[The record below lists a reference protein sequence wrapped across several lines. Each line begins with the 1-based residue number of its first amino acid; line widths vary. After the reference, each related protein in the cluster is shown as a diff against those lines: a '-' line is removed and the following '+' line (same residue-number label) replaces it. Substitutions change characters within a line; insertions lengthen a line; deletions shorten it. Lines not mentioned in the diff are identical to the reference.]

1 MRELIIRGGQRL
13 SGALEVEGAKNAA
26 LPILCATLL
35 TEAEVIV
42 RNISP
47 LQDVTTILELLKA
60 LGKRVEQPEC
70 GVYRITSTGE
80 LRAEVPAELV
90 RRMRASFL
98 VLGPLLA
105 RLGRARVSLPG
116 GCVLGPRPVDLHL
129 KGLAQMGAQISLSQG
144 DVEAEGRLHGAEIY
158 LDYPSVGATEQLLL
172 AAALIPDETIIHNP
186 AVEPEVEDLTSFLQ
200 EMGAEISWGRGL
212 KIRGRRELRGADY
225 RIIPDRINAGTY
237 LIGVVLAGGE
247 ARIGCRPGHLQAL
260 LAKLRE
266 CGAEIE
272 ERDESVL
279 VRSAGR
285 VKPAKVETRPYPG
298 FPTDLQPQMSAMLCL
313 AEGESLVQ
321 ETVFPNRFTH
331 VAELMR
337 MGAKIRLSNSAAI
350 ISGVDHLEGA
360 VILAPDIRAGAALVL
375 AGLAAQG
382 ETRVR
387 DEGHLARGY
396 SDIARDLRQLGAEVE
411 WREGGGP

>member
-1 MRELIIRGGQRL
+1 MRELIIRGGKRL

-60 LGKRVEQPEC
+60 LGKRVEQPER

-90 RRMRASFL
+90 RMMRASFL
-98 VLGPLLA
+98 VLGPLLV

-237 LIGVVLAGGE
+237 LIGVALAGGE

-260 LAKLRE
+260 LEKLRE
-266 CGAEIE
+266 CGVEVE

-285 VKPAKVETRPYPG
+285 VEPVKVETRPYPG

-321 ETVFPNRFTH
+321 ETVFPDRFTH

-360 VILAPDIRAGAALVL
+360 VIQAPDIRAGAALVL
-375 AGLAAQG
+375 AGLAAHG
-382 ETRVR
+382 ETRLR
-387 DEGHLARGY
+387 DGGHLARGY
-396 SDIARDLRQLGAEVE
+396 SDIARDLRRLGAEVE
-411 WREGGGP
+411 WQEA